1 MPKNRTFYY
10 ETEIAKIAG
19 AIHRELSHRIDCIC
33 SGGRLTIS
41 HMVILEL
48 LVKRKSSNM
57 SELSKSL
64 NLTMPAATA
73 IIDKMIELGL
83 VKRDRPAE
91 DRRIVDISLT
101 KKGSDSAK
109 KVIKSRH
116 DIIKEVFS
124 VMTEQEKKQYLLL
137 LNKVYTG
144 IISRKS

>member
-1 MPKNRTFYY
+1 MTKNRPFYY
-10 ETEIAKIAG
+10 ETEIAKMAG
-19 AIHRELSHRIDCIC
+19 AIHRELSHKLDSIC

-48 LVKRKSSNM
+48 LAERESSNM
-57 SELSKSL
+57 SELSKTL
-64 NLTMPAATA
+64 NFTMPAATA

-83 VKRDRPAE
+83 VKRDRSTE
-91 DRRIVDISLT
+91 DRRIVVVSLT
-101 KKGSDSAK
+101 AKGKDSAK
-109 KVIKSRH
+109 KLTKSRH
-116 DIIKEVFS
+116 DMVREVFS